1 MSGHTEGS
9 EDEFTNEWSERVFS
23 EVVEINNYP
32 SLEKK
37 GEAQTYVAMENL
49 KPNTAERFKTPYQ
62 KEYKYSA
69 PRFKNGDTLFP
80 KMSRCLELGKTAYVD
95 VLMKMR

>member
-1 MSGHTEGS
+1 MDQTTMSGHTEGS

-32 SLEKK
+32 SLEK

-49 KPNTAERFKTPYQ
+49 KPNTREVQDTVPERIQIFCT
-62 KEYKYSA
+62 SI
-69 PRFKNGDTLFP
+69 
-80 KMSRCLELGKTAYVD
+80 
-95 VLMKMR
+95 

>member
-1 MSGHTEGS
+1 MDQTTMSGHTEGS

-32 SLEKK
+32 SLEK

-49 KPNTAERFKTPYQ
+49 KPNTLERFKTLLPERIQ
-62 KEYKYSA
+62 IFCTSI
-69 PRFKNGDTLFP
+69 
-80 KMSRCLELGKTAYVD
+80 
-95 VLMKMR
+95 